1 MKKLCID
8 KLVET
13 IHTLRKEKG
22 LTQAQLADATGIN
35 RAMIGRIENKDYVP
49 TVEQLQALGE
59 ALGFEVVDMF
69 VNEAGTEA
77 GAADMAVENAYAH
90 TTVDKP
96 YNIASQSYTQFKIF
110 QSIC

>member
-1 MKKLCID
+1 MRQFCLKQNVKNRITERFEMKKLSID

-49 TVEQLQALGE
+49 TVEQMQMLG
-59 ALGFEVVDMF
+59 
-69 VNEAGTEA
+69 
-77 GAADMAVENAYAH
+77 
-90 TTVDKP
+90 
-96 YNIASQSYTQFKIF
+96 
-110 QSIC
+110 